1 MNLDKELKDLKRSYD
16 DIRWKIKSII
26 EKGNS
31 QIKDLERFYSYNA
44 GKVEES
50 INETLKSIEKEV
62 NNLISNFEK
71 NLREY
76 KTSQNKMLK
85 EMEET
90 YLKEIYAKKK
100 SLEVE
105 FKSKIKCQFIVKGVL

>member
-1 MNLDKELKDLKRSYD
+1 MNLDRELRDLKKSYD
-16 DIRWKIKSII
+16 DTRWKIKSII

-31 QIKDLERFYSYNA
+31 QIKDLERFYSSNV

-50 INETLKSIEKEV
+50 INQTLVNIEKEV

-76 KTSQNKMLK
+76 KTSQNEMLK

-90 YLKEIYAKKK
+90 YLKEIDAKKK
-100 SLEVE
+100 SLETE
-105 FKSKIKCQFIVKGVL
+105 FKSKIKCQFVVKGVL